1 MKRPI
6 ITVDDIGAALREK
19 KTALSVPYNCVVSP
33 AANDMAFASN
43 LTINREPCPAQEAK
57 KQGGVV
63 VRSAVGAGHKPPA
76 DQDKILAEIRAK
88 VLAKLPVELHNNA
101 VVDELI
107 RKHLEASGCGCD
119 ICRPVA
125 TGRPAA
131 VCPEPAAPADA
142 WKNAAAGALHINSA
156 KLPWKDFSGAGQAG
170 AVHILDAVTAADG
183 APFAVGYMEWKDV
196 SFPWKL
202 DYHEVCIVLQGQLC
216 ININGQCLKGA
227 PGDALYLPKGAEVE
241 FAAAGYVKFA
251 YVIWPAD
258 WNKQ

>member
-6 ITVDDIGAALREK
+6 ITVDDISAALREK

-156 KLPWKDFSGAGQAG
+156 KLPWKDFSGGGPAG
-170 AVHILDAVTAADG
+170 AAMENAVVNGDLGLSAPILAQTHG
-183 APFAVGYMEWKDV
+183 SAVGATPPATISEPTTV
-196 SFPWKL
+196 A
-202 DYHEVCIVLQGQLC
+202 
-216 ININGQCLKGA
+216 NI
-227 PGDALYLPKGAEVE
+227 P
-241 FAAAGYVKFA
+241 F
-251 YVIWPAD
+251 YVIT
-258 WNKQ
+258 